1 MFKHEMF
8 WAGMFTG
15 ATVTLIAVTV
25 MIEMVF
31 P

>member
-8 WAGMFTG
+8 WAGAFAG
-15 ATVTLIAVTV
+15 ATFALIAVTV
-25 MIEMVF
+25 MVEMVF